1 MKKIVLGLL
10 VLSSPLL
17 FGQTIYSPR
26 KNPVFLTEQSA
37 NPGTSSNRGVL
48 YTFDVGGVTELRYSD
63 SDGNITTITSGGG
76 VNAGEISLSAD
87 SVNDTHVDWGTGA
100 NQVSQ
105 DDVVDGSTFKQFNP
119 ASVAITGGSVTGIT
133 DLTVADGGTGAST
146 LTDGGILLGSGTD
159 PVTALGV
166 AGAGFGVVGDGTT
179 DPQLVELLSK
189 NGASLN
195 LAIASATTTNANDS
209 IEITGQEGT
218 ALSSTNPGFIA
229 LQSATSGQL
238 SIFQVT
244 SDVTILLTGAHWGR
258 GTLGDITGALL
269 RVLAVNDNGTLRWCI
284 AYLGGRETLV
294 TTDTNATQTSIT
306 TPESALCNTAV
317 ASATNYVADIGYV
330 RSNFDDTG
338 GAAEDLWANQT
349 GVGDII
355 TGRTADGL
363 WQPWNVALT
372 GFDPAPTVNVS
383 RWTQDGLTVKCYIN
397 TSSGTSNATTLTFNA
412 PVKMNANAGSGLI
425 IGFANTVDN
434 SSELTTPGAFYS
446 SSSDSVTISVLKNT
460 STAST
465 WTASNAKGFTGLF
478 EYEANF

>member
-244 SDVTILLTGAHWGR
+244 SDVTILLTGAHWG
-258 GTLGDITGALL
+258 G
-269 RVLAVNDNGTLRWCI
+269 
-284 AYLGGRETLV
+284 
-294 TTDTNATQTSIT
+294 
-306 TPESALCNTAV
+306 V

-349 GVGDII
+349 GVGDVI